1 MFRLNHIFFVGL
13 VFSIFLL
20 FAKQAF
26 SQQHMAAATSGVD
39 KVMSNKEPA
48 WTAQSMDKMLEQMH
62 SMMDRS
68 ANLVEH
74 MPERGGMGMMHDQNQ
89 QGMMMD
95 HGDDW
100 QDMMHGTDNML
111 KNMNQMLEQ
120 MDNIMNDENL
130 MKDPQI
136 KDRLEDMLQNMS
148 MMMQP
153 MEGFLHNAKDIQK
166 LSETPQEN
174 AHAGK
179 Y

>member
-74 MPERGGMGMMHDQNQ
+74 MPERSSMGMMHNQNQ
-89 QGMMMD
+89 HGMMMD